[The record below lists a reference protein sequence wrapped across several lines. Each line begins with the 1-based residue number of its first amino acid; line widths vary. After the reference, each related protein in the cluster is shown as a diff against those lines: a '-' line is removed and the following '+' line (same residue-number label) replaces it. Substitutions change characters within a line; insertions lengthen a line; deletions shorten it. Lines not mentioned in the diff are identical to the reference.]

1 MDEIIEMVDE
11 EQQYLEGCKDIYLQ
25 EGHYW
30 AVPYASTCGKL
41 MYTSQFAEGS
51 RIRCAAYKLGELLD
65 MAKTFK

>member
-30 AVPYASTCGKL
+30 ARTICLYLRKADVS
-41 MYTSQFAEGS
+41 SQFAEGS
-51 RIRCAAYKLGELLD
+51 RIRCAASNYG
-65 MAKTFK
+65 TSC